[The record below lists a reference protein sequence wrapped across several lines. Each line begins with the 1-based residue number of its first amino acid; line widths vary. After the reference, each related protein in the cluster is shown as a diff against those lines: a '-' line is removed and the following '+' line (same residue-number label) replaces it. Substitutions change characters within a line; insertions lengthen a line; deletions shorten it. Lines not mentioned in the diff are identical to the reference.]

1 MMNLYKNQ
9 QTTRDERWCQAS
21 RYLWEF
27 EVGMHGLLSTQL
39 NFKEK
44 IPPAIGCPVS
54 KYLNHTAYQNT
65 SSIFSSVVQF
75 AV

>member
-1 MMNLYKNQ
+1 
-9 QTTRDERWCQAS
+9 
-21 RYLWEF
+21 
-27 EVGMHGLLSTQL
+27 MHGLLSTEL

-44 IPPAIGCPVS
+44 FPPAIGCPVS
-54 KYLNHTAYQNT
+54 KYLNNNTYQNT